1 MYTISTSLSDMI
13 TWETEKKAFWTNKE
27 FVFYFN
33 WEILV
38 KKIGEKNWWK
48 QDSLIL
54 MSLLFIL
61 WSRNLASK
69 QYNFLNEFRKH
80 EMLML
85 CIDDHVQ
92 CSTQNQAKKVQY
104 PKACTCLTSFWG
116 WFYMSIFKVI
126 LSLDCL
132 SLKVT
137 FFQNFDLR
145 SPLSVISTIP
155 GRTDFW
161 CC

>member
-1 MYTISTSLSDMI
+1 MKTR
-13 TWETEKKAFWTNKE
+13 
-27 FVFYFN
+27 FV
-33 WEILV
+33 
-38 KKIGEKNWWK
+38 
-48 QDSLIL
+48 DSWFDL
-54 MSLLFIL
+54 MSLLFML

-92 CSTQNQAKKVQY
+92 CSTQNQVKKVQY
-104 PKACTCLTSFWG
+104 PKACTCLTLIWG

-145 SPLSVISTIP
+145 SPLSVILTIP
-155 GRTDFW
+155 GRTECW
-161 CC
+161 CCYIYNWCQDPSFRRKLRPCKSC